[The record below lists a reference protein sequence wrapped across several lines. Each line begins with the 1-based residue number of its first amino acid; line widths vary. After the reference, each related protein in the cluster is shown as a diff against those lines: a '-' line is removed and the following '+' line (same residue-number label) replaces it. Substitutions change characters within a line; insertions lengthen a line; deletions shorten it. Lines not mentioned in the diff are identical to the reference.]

1 MSRFRRRTVCVLLV
15 VAMMLGIMPMS
26 ALAASVSDQMKF
38 KVYYK
43 DSVQVYQT
51 NSFQSAWTEVAK
63 YGGTLEMFADAK
75 LTYAHNVSA
84 DIEVTI
90 QTNGHTIDRGLAK
103 SASPKADGEMFH
115 VKKNA
120 TLTVIG
126 GTLTGAYNS
135 DGGGAIDLLD
145 NATLILQGV
154 TITDNRT
161 TDHRGGGAIRMHGDN
176 SHVQMDA
183 DTVISNNH
191 ALLSL
196 EEQDYYLGGG
206 AISIGGEN
214 CTVIGSNTLITGNS
228 SAYDGGGV
236 IVEGSNCI
244 VQGLNLQGNST
255 THRGGGIHLWNEATN
270 TTITDCYIEGN
281 TAYQGAGIF
290 IYSTGTSLSD
300 SAITGNIAAD
310 LGGGIYLAP
319 RNTAEGSNVL
329 KLSGKLS
336 AFGNVGNHIDR
347 EWDDNVYLHENS
359 YEVWNSF
366 FAFWETI
373 FEKSFLEGEPD
384 GPMVG
389 EEKFHIGF
397 DPSKDYDYG
406 GFFMR
411 YITKDAGVYYHR
423 YLEVDLPGWQL
434 FWGIG
439 KSEIAT
445 HNSRAWIAT
454 PHAELIPLVIGQADV
469 PFSERYEILEDTFYG
484 DTQLPIQ
491 HGLINFSGITGSD
504 IAVEYYYSDGYFA
517 EDPTKYNNH
526 LATMSLV
533 LAMAAMN
540 SCESV
545 DGMEKYQNKGRNIY
559 QLLADLGFKSTD
571 IYLTDSYEEK
581 PSSDSIAVAFG
592 AKELQGEQKDGK
604 PYILLPIAIRGAG
617 YESEWASNVT
627 MGAEAGTEAKGFSD
641 TASLVE
647 AYLEEFLNSDTSMDH
662 WQKAV

>member
-1 MSRFRRRTVCVLLV
+1 
-15 VAMMLGIMPMS
+15 MMLGIMPMS
-26 ALAASVSDQMKF
+26 ALGASISDQMKF

-255 THRGGGIHLWNEATN
+255 THRGGGIHLWN
-270 TTITDCYIEGN
+270 
-281 TAYQGAGIF
+281 
-290 IYSTGTSLSD
+290 
-300 SAITGNIAAD
+300 
-310 LGGGIYLAP
+310 
-319 RNTAEGSNVL
+319 
-329 KLSGKLS
+329 
-336 AFGNVGNHIDR
+336 
-347 EWDDNVYLHENS
+347 
-359 YEVWNSF
+359 
-366 FAFWETI
+366 
-373 FEKSFLEGEPD
+373 
-384 GPMVG
+384 
-389 EEKFHIGF
+389 
-397 DPSKDYDYG
+397 
-406 GFFMR
+406 
-411 YITKDAGVYYHR
+411 
-423 YLEVDLPGWQL
+423 
-434 FWGIG
+434 
-439 KSEIAT
+439 
-445 HNSRAWIAT
+445 
-454 PHAELIPLVIGQADV
+454 
-469 PFSERYEILEDTFYG
+469 
-484 DTQLPIQ
+484 
-491 HGLINFSGITGSD
+491 
-504 IAVEYYYSDGYFA
+504 
-517 EDPTKYNNH
+517 
-526 LATMSLV
+526 
-533 LAMAAMN
+533 
-540 SCESV
+540 
-545 DGMEKYQNKGRNIY
+545 
-559 QLLADLGFKSTD
+559 
-571 IYLTDSYEEK
+571 
-581 PSSDSIAVAFG
+581 
-592 AKELQGEQKDGK
+592 
-604 PYILLPIAIRGAG
+604 
-617 YESEWASNVT
+617 
-627 MGAEAGTEAKGFSD
+627 
-641 TASLVE
+641 
-647 AYLEEFLNSDTSMDH
+647 
-662 WQKAV
+662 